1 MLFISWLAQF
11 IPSVICIHHN
21 IRVPVISVHRRPYFF
36 NSLFYQQTHL
46 VIEIVMPW
54 SNSLPVFIIFC
65 KISLRIHFSLQI
77 AFYFPQKQL
86 LFSRILMKCYNRL
99 FIPGFS
105 SSLSR
110 ESSEWKALQHC
121 QTLRFPEPWNHQL
134 SSFQKL
140 ILIKIL
146 FPHQVGDCC
155 WSKFGFFYVI

>member
-1 MLFISWLAQF
+1 MLFISWLTQF
-11 IPSVICIHHN
+11 IPSVICVLHI
-21 IRVPVISVHRRPYFF
+21 IRVPVLSVHRRPYFF
-36 NSLFYQQTHL
+36 SSLFHQQTHL

-65 KISLRIHFSLQI
+65 KTSLRIHFSLLI
-77 AFYFPQKQL
+77 AFYFPQKRFL
-86 LFSRILMKCYNRL
+86 LSRILMKCYNRL
-99 FIPGFS
+99 FIPGFA

-121 QTLRFPEPWNHQL
+121 QTVRFPEPWNHQL

-146 FPHQVGDCC
+146 FPYQVGDCC
-155 WSKFGFFYVI
+155 WSKFGFFHVI